1 MGTFAKGAKLEAMIG
16 AALTPIANLTSLGF
30 PEISTDEVDVSS
42 HDSVDN
48 YREFVPG
55 MIDGGS
61 LDIEGNFTGDEGIK
75 TLIDSGEVIAFTIT
89 TASGKTAEF
98 SGFFTSFAVDL
109 PFEGKETF
117 SASIKVSGKVT
128 IGDVVVTP

>member
-1 MGTFAKGAKLEAMIG
+1 MGKWAKGATLEATIAG
-16 AALTPIANLTSLGF
+16 VLTKIANLTSLGF
-30 PEISTDEVDVSS
+30 PDISTDEIDVSS
-42 HDSVDN
+42 HDSADN

-61 LDIEGNFTGDEGIK
+61 IDIEGNFTGDEGIK
-75 TLIDSGEVIAFTIT
+75 ALIDAGEVIPFVIT

-98 SGFFTSFAVDL
+98 NGFFTSFAVDL
-109 PFEGKETF
+109 PFEDKESF

-128 IGDVVVTP
+128 IGNVPVTP

>member
-1 MGTFAKGAKLEAMIG
+1 MAKWAKGAKLEAMIN
-16 AALTPIANLTSLGF
+16 AALTPIANLTSLAF
-30 PEISTDEVDVSS
+30 PEISTDEIDVSS

-61 LDIEGNFTGDEGIK
+61 VDIEGNFTGDEGIK
-75 TLIDSGEVIAFTIT
+75 ALIDSGEVVAFTIT

-98 SGFFTSFAVDL
+98 NGFFTSFAVDL
-109 PFEGKETF
+109 PFEDKESF